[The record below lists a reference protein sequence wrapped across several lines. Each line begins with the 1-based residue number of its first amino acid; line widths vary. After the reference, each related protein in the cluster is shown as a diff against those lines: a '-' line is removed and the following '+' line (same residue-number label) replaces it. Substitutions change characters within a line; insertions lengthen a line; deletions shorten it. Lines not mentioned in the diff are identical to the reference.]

1 MAENVPNGQNVP
13 NGPNQAMVNG
23 LAEHLA
29 RDHRFWAAEYKIV
42 VGTLHYA
49 KKRNLP
55 AFYDLFVG
63 KLHMYEIYMKACKL
77 ALGEMVRY
85 VNKKRFDIEADC
97 GLMLYN
103 EMEDVSERLMDDPRV
118 QRMER
123 RYQRLCRYEDET
135 LFFVARIKASL
146 ENGEEVGNDSFVVI
160 EAVED
165 ATVELS
171 LRLREAEILEKCMSR
186 THRHIQRS
194 MTAIKMFTGLIEEK
208 VRDLTEDQIRQIP
221 IANVNIFEGGFLRI
235 VNVRHRDGEAI
246 LQDGFADIPE
256 RPPESSSSEEE

>member
-1 MAENVPNGQNVP
+1 MIRESNVWSAGIS
-13 NGPNQAMVNG
+13 A
-23 LAEHLA
+23 
-29 RDHRFWAAEYKIV
+29 YV
-42 VGTLHYA
+42 VMRTRPFSL
-49 KKRNLP
+49 LP
-55 AFYDLFVG
+55 ESRHHWRA
-63 KLHMYEIYMKACKL
+63 
-77 ALGEMVRY
+77 
-85 VNKKRFDIEADC
+85 
-97 GLMLYN
+97 
-103 EMEDVSERLMDDPRV
+103 
-118 QRMER
+118 
-123 RYQRLCRYEDET
+123 
-135 LFFVARIKASL
+135 
-146 ENGEEVGNDSFVVI
+146 GNDSFVVI

-194 MTAIKMFTGLIEEK
+194 LTAIKMFTGLIEEK

>member
-1 MAENVPNGQNVP
+1 MSDNIP
-13 NGPNQAMVNG
+13 NGPNQVMINAM
-23 LAEHLA
+23 AEELA
-29 RDHRFWAAEYKIV
+29 RSHRFWAAEYQIV

-63 KLHMYEIYMKACKL
+63 KLHLYEIYVKACKL
-77 ALGEMVRY
+77 ALGELVRY
-85 VNKKRFDIEADC
+85 VNKTRFDFEANYN
-97 GLMLYN
+97 LMLYN
-103 EMEDVSERLMDDPRV
+103 EMEDVSEKLMNDPRV

-146 ENGEEVGNDSFVVI
+146 ESGEEVDNDDFVVI

-165 ATVELS
+165 ATIELS

-194 MTAIKMFTGLIEEK
+194 LTAVKMFSGLIEEK
-208 VRDLTEDQIRQIP
+208 VKDLTEDQIRRIP
-221 IANVNIFEGGFLRI
+221 IANVNIFAGDYLRI
-235 VNVRHRDGEAI
+235 INVRHRDGEAV
-246 LQDGFADIPE
+246 LEDGFATIPE
-256 RPPESSSSEEE
+256 RPPESSSDDEE